1 MFLKNKKRMHKA
13 IERLHDSYWIR
24 TGCGS
29 KERNRMPE
37 ISVIV
42 PVYKAEQYLERCVKS
57 ILEQTYQN
65 FELILVDDGSPD
77 SSPLLCDELA
87 KKDSRIHVIHKENGG
102 ASSARNAGLK
112 IAKGYWIAFADS
124 DDWLD
129 VNALKTLYEL
139 ANKYDVSMAIGGMRV
154 VQEYTDTCT
163 VAKQEAAVLS
173 RADLMSRFFRLN
185 GEPDTHSVWGA
196 IIRHDILDGYTF
208 IEGKMNEDVE
218 TCYYLARNCEMA
230 VYTDAPLYNYFK
242 NVEGVTNS
250 GFSKKKLDLLDI
262 WDVVQKQVE
271 QFTPEYSYVCEMNC
285 KRARFTLLT
294 QMNLNGYDHH
304 DTFMIETKKKLK
316 REVREAF
323 WKLLK
328 WRMPISRKLILVI
341 DCILP

>member
-1 MFLKNKKRMHKA
+1 
-13 IERLHDSYWIR
+13 
-24 TGCGS
+24 
-29 KERNRMPE
+29 MPE

-77 SSPLLCDELA
+77 NSPILCDEWA
-87 KKDSRIHVIHKENGG
+87 EKDSRIHVIHKENSG

-112 IAKGYWIAFADS
+112 IAKGNWIAFADS

-129 VNALKTLYEL
+129 VTALEILYDF
-139 ANKYDVSMAIGGMRV
+139 AKKYNVPMAVGGMRV
-154 VQEYTDTCT
+154 VQEYTDTQAA
-163 VAKQEAAVLS
+163 AKQDAVVLS
-173 RADLMSRFFRLN
+173 RVDLMSRFFRLN
-185 GEPDTHSVWGA
+185 GEPDTHRVWGA
-196 IIRHDILDGYTF
+196 IIRSDILDGYAF
-208 IEGKMNEDVE
+208 IEGRMNEDVE
-218 TCYYLARNCEMA
+218 ACYYLARKCEAA

-242 NVEGVTNS
+242 NVEGVTKS

-271 QFTPEYSYVCEMNC
+271 QFTPEYGYVCEMNC

-323 WKLLK
+323 WDLLK

>member
-1 MFLKNKKRMHKA
+1 
-13 IERLHDSYWIR
+13 
-24 TGCGS
+24 
-29 KERNRMPE
+29 MPE

-77 SSPLLCDELA
+77 GSPILCDKWA
-87 KKDSRIHVIHKENGG
+87 KKDSRVHVIHKKNGG

-112 IAKGYWIAFADS
+112 IAKGNWIAFADS

-129 VNALKTLYEL
+129 RTALKTLYDL
-139 ANKYDVSMAIGGMRV
+139 ANQYNVPMAIGGMRV
-154 VQEYTDTCT
+154 VQEYTDAQT
-163 VAKQEAAVLS
+163 VAKQETVVLS

-185 GEPDTHSVWGA
+185 GEPDTHSVCA
-196 IIRHDILDGYTF
+196 TLIRRDILEDYHF

-218 TCYYLARNCEMA
+218 ACYYLARKCEGA
-230 VYTDAPLYNYFK
+230 VCTNKPVYFYFK

-262 WDVVQKQVE
+262 WDIVQKQVE
-271 QFTPEYSYVCEMNC
+271 QFTPEYCYACEMNC

-294 QMNLNGYDHH
+294 QMNLNGYDYH
-304 DTFMIETKKKLK
+304 DPFMIETKKKLK

-323 WKLLK
+323 WKLMK
-328 WRMPISRKLILVI
+328 WKMPGSRKLILVI

>member
-1 MFLKNKKRMHKA
+1 
-13 IERLHDSYWIR
+13 
-24 TGCGS
+24 
-29 KERNRMPE
+29 MPE
-37 ISVIV
+37 ISIIV
-42 PVYKAEQYLERCVKS
+42 PVYKAEQYLNRCVKS
-57 ILEQTYQN
+57 ILEQTYQD

-77 SSPLLCDELA
+77 NSPILCDKWAE
-87 KKDSRIHVIHKENGG
+87 KDSRVQAIHKENGG

-112 IAKGYWIAFADS
+112 IAKGDWIAFADS

-129 VNALKTLYEL
+129 KTALKTLYDL
-139 ANKYDVSMAIGGMRV
+139 AKKYNVPMAIGEMRV
-154 VQEYTDTCT
+154 VQEYTDTNAA
-163 VAKQEAAVLS
+163 AKQDAVVLS

-185 GEPDTHSVWGA
+185 GEPDTHSVWGM
-196 IIRHDILDGYTF
+196 IVHRNILKGYTF

-218 TCYYLARNCEMA
+218 ACYYLARKCEVA

-262 WDVVQKQVE
+262 WDIVQRQVE
-271 QFTPEYSYVCEMNC
+271 QFTPEYRYACEMNC

-304 DTFMIETKKKLK
+304 DPLMIETKKKLK
-316 REVREAF
+316 REVQGAF
-323 WKLLK
+323 WKLIK
-328 WRMPISRKLILVI
+328 WKMPVSRKLILVI

>member
-1 MFLKNKKRMHKA
+1 
-13 IERLHDSYWIR
+13 
-24 TGCGS
+24 
-29 KERNRMPE
+29 MPE

-42 PVYKAEQYLERCVKS
+42 PVYKAERYLERCVKS

-65 FELILVDDGSPD
+65 FELVLVDDGSPD
-77 SSPLLCDELA
+77 NSPSLCDEWA
-87 KKDSRIHVIHKENGG
+87 KNDNRIHVIHKENGG

-112 IAKGYWIAFADS
+112 VAKGNWIAFADS

-129 VNALKTLYEL
+129 RTALKTLYDL
-139 ANKYDVSMAIGGMRV
+139 ANKYDVSMAVGGMRV
-154 VQEYTDTCT
+154 VQEYTDTQA
-163 VAKQEAAVLS
+163 VAKQDVVVLS
-173 RADLMSRFFRLN
+173 RADSMSRFFRLN
-185 GEPDTHSVWGA
+185 GEPDTHSVCGA
-196 IIRHDILDGYTF
+196 IIRRDILEGYTF

-218 TCYYLARNCEMA
+218 ACYYLARKCEAA

-271 QFTPEYSYVCEMNC
+271 QYTPEYSYACMINC

-294 QMNLNGYDHH
+294 QMYLNGYDHH
-304 DTFMIETKKKLK
+304 DPFMLETKKKLK
-316 REVREAF
+316 NEVRGAF
-323 WKLLK
+323 WKLIGWK
-328 WRMPISRKLILVI
+328 MPVSRKLMLVV